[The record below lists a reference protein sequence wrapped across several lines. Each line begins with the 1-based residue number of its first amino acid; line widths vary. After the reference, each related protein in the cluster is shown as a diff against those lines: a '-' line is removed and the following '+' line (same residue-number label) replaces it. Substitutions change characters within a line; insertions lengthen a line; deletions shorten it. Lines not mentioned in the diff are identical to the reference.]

1 MSSMIV
7 PKGEPRRSV
16 FIVAGEASGDLHGAN
31 LVCEMKKLDPALTFS
46 GVGGKRLEAE
56 GVHLVARSADMA
68 VVGITEV
75 FTKIRFILG
84 IFSRIRKMLREEK
97 PDLLVLIDYP
107 DFNLRLAAVAKNSGV
122 PVFYYISPQVWAWR
136 KGRVKQIRRIVDR
149 MAVILPFE
157 KAFYAERDFHADFV
171 GHPLLD
177 VVKRSRSRKQALNDF
192 GLFEK
197 HPIVA
202 LLPGSREKEVKSLLP
217 VMLGASVLLK
227 EKYPDA
233 QFILPLAETVDAHM
247 VEQILQASPPPVK
260 IISGQTYDAVGLAD
274 VALVTSGTATLETA
288 LLEIPM
294 VIVYRISALTA
305 AIGKRL
311 IRLAHIGLVNIIAG
325 KTLVPELIQEDA
337 TAVRLAREALKILA
351 DSDLRQAILA
361 GLTEMRHRL
370 GEPGASQRAAQVALQ
385 VMEKHRFNR

>member
-7 PKGEPRRSV
+7 PKGEPRRAV

-31 LVCEMKKLDPALTFS
+31 LVREMKKLDPAITFS
-46 GVGGKRLEAE
+46 GVGGKRMEAE

-75 FTKIRFILG
+75 LTKIRFILG

-107 DFNLRLAAVAKNSGV
+107 DFNLRLASVAKGAGV

-136 KGRVKQIRRIVDR
+136 KGRVKQIRRVVDR

-177 VVKRSRSRKQALNDF
+177 VVKRSRSREQALNEF
-192 GLFEK
+192 GLLEK

-227 EKYPDA
+227 ENHPDA

-247 VEQILQASPPPVK
+247 VEQILQASPLPVK

-311 IRLAHIGLVNIIAG
+311 IRLEHIGLVNIIAG
-325 KTLVPELIQEDA
+325 KTLVPELIQEEA
-337 TAVRLAREALKILA
+337 TAVRLAQEAMKILA
-351 DSDLRQAILA
+351 DSDLRQAIHE

-370 GEPGASQRAAQVALQ
+370 GEPGASHRAARIALQ
-385 VMEKHRFNR
+385 VMEKHRF

>member
-1 MSSMIV
+1 MIV
-7 PKGEPRRSV
+7 PKGEPRRAV

-31 LVCEMKKLDPALTFS
+31 LVREMKKLDPALTFS
-46 GVGGKRLEAE
+46 GVGGKRMEAE

-75 FTKIRFILG
+75 LTKIRFILG

-107 DFNLRLAAVAKNSGV
+107 DFNLRLASVAKGAGV

-136 KGRVKQIRRIVDR
+136 KGRVKQIRRVVDR

-177 VVKRSRSRKQALNDF
+177 VVKRSRSREQALNEF
-192 GLFEK
+192 GLLEK

-227 EKYPDA
+227 EDHPDA

-247 VEQILQASPPPVK
+247 VEQILQASPLPVK

-274 VALVTSGTATLETA
+274 VSLVTSGTATLETA

-311 IRLAHIGLVNIIAG
+311 IRLEHIGLVNIIAG
-325 KTLVPELIQEDA
+325 KTLVPELIQEEA
-337 TAVRLAREALKILA
+337 TAVRLAQEAMKILT
-351 DSDLRQAILA
+351 DSDLRQAIHK
-361 GLTEMRHRL
+361 GLTEMRYRL
-370 GEPGASQRAAQVALQ
+370 GEPGASHRAARIALQ
-385 VMEKHRFNR
+385 VMEEHRF